1 MATLEHGD
9 TRREIISL
17 IDGLPD
23 SELHAVKRYIQ
34 YIRDLQDPFLNALA
48 EAPWDDEPLTDEDLE
63 AIAES
68 KEDIVAGRVI
78 SAEELK
84 RELGI

>member
-9 TRREIISL
+9 ARREIISL

-23 SELHAVKRYIQ
+23 SELHAVKRYVQ
-34 YIRDLQDPFLNALA
+34 YIRDLQDPFLRALA
-48 EAPWDDEPLTDEDLE
+48 DAPWDDEPLTEEDRIAIPE
-63 AIAES
+63 AKDDIA
-68 KEDIVAGRVI
+68 AGRTI
-78 SAEELK
+78 SADDLK